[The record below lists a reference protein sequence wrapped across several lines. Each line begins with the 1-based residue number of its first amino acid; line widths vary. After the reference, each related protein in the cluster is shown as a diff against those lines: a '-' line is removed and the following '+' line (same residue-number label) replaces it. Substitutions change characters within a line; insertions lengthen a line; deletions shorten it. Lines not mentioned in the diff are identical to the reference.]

1 VATQNERTCSD
12 RVILIYQSALADM
25 PMAFKIGYLFVT
37 YILWGSIFYTSIN
50 IPYGSMASAIS
61 PEPDDRSSLSTFR
74 TMGATLAGL
83 FIGVGVPLVVYDKI
97 DGNSVMNGGRFTL
110 IAGVFSIFAV
120 VCYLLSYKL
129 TTNVCVFRK
138 STDKVHLKP
147 CWGIY

>member
-1 VATQNERTCSD
+1 
-12 RVILIYQSALADM
+12 M